1 MPINCRHFDWINAPP
16 SDLDFVL
23 GFFIIS
29 LVPAADKRALG
40 TRYTPDSLKQLKT
53 GLQNILKFFL
63 KRKEKVED
71 LTFFMGL
78 YTAKRNKYAVVPQEN
93 VQGDRKRKMIV
104 PTDQELRDRF
114 LTKPVDD
121 VAEPEELLLIVGTI
135 LLESDISRGTAVL
148 GQIRRSFMSI
158 KADGE
163 GKHYIVVKGNARR
176 KTNNGNSKKYKPMNF
191 KIMGELEV
199 KAIKKLLDTLPSV
212 GCHNCTLSTPA
223 RTVGENS
230 NCVCDH
236 IFLKQRDLLHW
247 RKTDKVWFAR
257 QKWSDNKLEKL
268 TAMVSMKAGTAKVY
282 SNGSIRPSNM
292 TSLTMTGM
300 SSDQLAHSFGL
311 QQNYGQQEKYK
322 RLGEMMND
330 DQKRM
335 ATMVNTASGRKFLR
349 GGTNEFGSVQQKKD
363 LQPNIY
369 SRFKGLMEGLE
380 EDETDMEEEE
390 GETYDDLEK
399 ILEQDIHEVEE
410 GNSEVKSVGK
420 DNDKGHKVGDKVFGK
435 IYGFPPWPAELI
447 KTNAPPGKMTVVSV
461 DGSVGRTATT
471 LTFNEE
477 NFIKLVKTSKFK
489 KTGSGSKASFL
500 ADCKCWGLS
509 LS

>member
-29 LVPAADKRALG
+29 LVPAADKRVLG

-93 VQGDRKRKMIV
+93 FQGDRIRKMIV

-114 LTKPVDD
+114 LTKPVDV

-148 GQIRRSFMSI
+148 GQIRRSFVSI

-420 DNDKGHKVGDKVFGK
+420 DIDKVHKVGDKVFGK

-447 KTNAPPGKMTVVSV
+447 ETNAPPGKMTVVFV
-461 DGSVGRTATT
+461 DGSVGRNATT

-509 LS
+509 LP

>member
-16 SDLDFVL
+16 SDLDFFL

-53 GLQNILKFFL
+53 GLQNILKFVL

-135 LLESDISRGTAVL
+135 LLESDISRGTAEL
-148 GQIRRSFMSI
+148 GQIRRSFVSI

-420 DNDKGHKVGDKVFGK
+420 DIDQGHKVGDKVFGK

-447 KTNAPPGKMTVVSV
+447 ETNAPPGKMTVVFV

-477 NFIKLVKTSKFK
+477 NLIKLVKTSTFK

-500 ADCKCWGLS
+500 AAKCWGLS